1 MRTTAWLAL
10 ASVAIAPAARASGVP
25 AWVERYKV
33 EYAAVTAGNA
43 AGAIP
48 SFSRQTGL
56 ACNVCHIVF
65 PQLTAFGRLFK
76 LNGYTLT
83 GLQTVSAGGEAQPS
97 LKINLIPPV
106 SAMAVTSLTQTSKV
120 QPGTQNGNVEFPQEL
135 SVFLGEEITPRMGT
149 FIQVTYEAV
158 EGAIA
163 LDNVDVRYARH
174 TELGSRDMIFGFT
187 LNNNPTVQDVWNST
201 PAWGFPFSSSAVAP
215 TPAAATL
222 IDGGL
227 GQAVAG
233 LGAYAFWNNLVYG
246 EFSAYR
252 SAQQG
257 GSHPPDATSTGIT
270 KGVAP
275 YWRLAL
281 QHTWGTQT
289 LEVGTFGMSTRL
301 YPSGVTGA
309 TDRFTDVALDGQY
322 ERRLGSGNLFA
333 HAAWINEQQHLDATF
348 AGGGSTNATN
358 SLHTFRADATAIT
371 ATRLGGSL
379 GYFNTSGD
387 TDALLYGG
395 SATGSPNSSGIVAEV
410 QYMPWLNTRLEAQY
424 VAYSKFD
431 GASSNYDGSGRNA
444 SDNNTL
450 YLMVWLAF

>member
-1 MRTTAWLAL
+1 MHRALRLAL
-10 ASVAIAPAARASGVP
+10 ASLAIPVVARAGGTPAWAERYMADYAARA
-25 AWVERYKV
+25 
-33 EYAAVTAGNA
+33 AATVSRT
-43 AGAIP
+43 IP

-56 ACNVCHIVF
+56 ACNVCHIAF
-65 PQLTAFGRLFK
+65 PQLTSFGRLFK

-83 GLQTVSAGGEAQPS
+83 GLQTVNTGETSPS
-97 LKINLIPPV
+97 LRITLIPPV
-106 SAMAVTSLTQTSKV
+106 SAMAVTSMTQTSKA
-120 QPGTQNGNVEFPQEL
+120 QPGTQNGNVAFPQEL

-149 FIQVTYEAV
+149 FIQLTYDGA
-158 EGAIA
+158 EGAIG
-163 LDNVDVRYARH
+163 LDNVDVRYANH
-174 TELGSRDMIFGFT
+174 AQVASHDMIFGFT

-201 PAWGFPFSSSAVAP
+201 PAWGFPFASSAVAP

-233 LGAYAFWNNLVYG
+233 LGAYAFWNDMLYG
-246 EFSAYR
+246 EMSVYR

-257 GSHPPDATSTGIT
+257 GAHPPDASSTGIT

-281 QHTWGTQT
+281 QHTWGVQT

-301 YPSGVTGA
+301 YPSGVTGPA
-309 TDRFTDVALDGQY
+309 DRFTDVALDAQY

-333 HAAWINEQQHLDATF
+333 HAAWINESQHLDGTF
-348 AGGGSTNATN
+348 AGGGSSNATN
-358 SLHTFRADATAIT
+358 SLHTFRADATALT
-371 ATRLGGSL
+371 AGRVGGSL
-379 GYFNTSGD
+379 GYFTTTGD
-387 TDALLYGG
+387 ADAALYGG
-395 SATGSPNSSGIVAEV
+395 SATGSPNSSGIIAEA
-410 QYMPWLNTRLEAQY
+410 QFMPWLNTRFEAQY

-431 GASSNYDGSGRNA
+431 GSRTNYDGTGRNA

-450 YLMVWLAF
+450 YLLVWLAF

>member
-1 MRTTAWLAL
+1 MRSALWLG
-10 ASVAIAPAARASGVP
+10 VAITLIPAAARAGGAP
-25 AWVERYKV
+25 AWAERYV
-33 EYAAVTAGNA
+33 AEYAARATGKTAA
-43 AGAIP
+43 AIP

-56 ACNVCHIVF
+56 ACSQCHIAF
-65 PQLTAFGRLFK
+65 PQLTPFGRLFK

-83 GLQTVSAGGEAQPS
+83 GLQTVTAGKKETPS

-106 SAMAVTSLTQTSKV
+106 SAMAVTSLTQTAKA

-149 FIQVTYEAV
+149 FIQVTYEAA
-158 EGAIA
+158 EGALA
-163 LDNVDVRYARH
+163 LDNVDVRYASH
-174 TELGSRDMIFGFT
+174 AEVASHDMIFGFT

-233 LGAYAFWNNLVYG
+233 LGAYAFWNSLLYG
-246 EFSAYR
+246 EATLYR

-257 GSHPPDATSTGIT
+257 GAHPPDATSTGIT
-270 KGVAP
+270 RGTTP

-289 LEVGTFGMSTRL
+289 VEVGTFGMSSRL
-301 YPSGVTGA
+301 YPQGVTGT
-309 TDRFTDVALDGQY
+309 TDRFTDVAVDAQY

-333 HAAWINEQQHLDATF
+333 HATWINERQHLDGTF
-348 AGGGSTNATN
+348 AGGGSSNQTN
-358 SLHTFRADATAIT
+358 SLHTFRVDATALT
-371 ATRLGGSL
+371 AGRLGGSL
-379 GYFNTSGD
+379 GYFNTGGD
-387 TDALLYGG
+387 ADAALYAG
-395 SATGSPNSSGIVAEV
+395 SVTGSPNSSGITAEA
-410 QYMPWLNTRLEAQY
+410 QFMPWLNTRFEAQY

-431 GASSNYDGSGRNA
+431 GASSNYDGTGRNA
-444 SDNNTL
+444 ADNNTL